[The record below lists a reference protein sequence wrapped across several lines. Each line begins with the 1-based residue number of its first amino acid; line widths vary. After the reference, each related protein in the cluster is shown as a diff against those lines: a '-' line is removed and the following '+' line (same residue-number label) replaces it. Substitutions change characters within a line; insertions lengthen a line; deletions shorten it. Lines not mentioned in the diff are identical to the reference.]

1 MSPLKW
7 LCPLIVGGA
16 AAAAAQAGPLTFDEA
31 VARAGQTAPSVQAR
45 DLQLRAAQAAAPAAN
60 ELPDPRLS
68 FGLENAPISG
78 PMAGRLNADE
88 MTMAR
93 IGVMQ
98 EVPNAAKRR
107 ARSTLAQAEIGAA
120 RASRDQEALG
130 ARLAAAL
137 AWLDLHYARRRL
149 AALGEVEA
157 SLDPLWK
164 TLPARLAA
172 GSARPG
178 ETVEADQWR
187 AELADQRSE
196 LRAAEAR
203 ARADLARWVGDPAP
217 QPQGP
222 PPAFALDAAAL
233 AAGVDRHPAL
243 RETEAGRAR
252 AQADVSAARAEKR
265 SDWAFEAAYQR
276 RDPAFGD
283 MVSVGVTVSL
293 PLFASRRQ
301 DPVISARTADL
312 AAARAQ
318 TEAARRQLEA
328 ELQAELADYEARR
341 ERLARS
347 RDALLPL
354 ARKRADLEVASY
366 AAGSTGL
373 AEVLMAFDSLADA
386 KLDEI
391 AREAE
396 LARAAAR
403 LALTYGSPAP

>member
-16 AAAAAQAGPLTFDEA
+16 AAASAQAGPLTFDEA

-318 TEAARRQLEA
+318 TEA
-328 ELQAELADYEARR
+328 
-341 ERLARS
+341 
-347 RDALLPL
+347 
-354 ARKRADLEVASY
+354 
-366 AAGSTGL
+366 
-373 AEVLMAFDSLADA
+373 
-386 KLDEI
+386 
-391 AREAE
+391 
-396 LARAAAR
+396 
-403 LALTYGSPAP
+403 

>member
-1 MSPLKW
+1 MSPFKW
-7 LCPLIVGGA
+7 LCPLVIGGA
-16 AAAAAQAGPLTFDEA
+16 AAASAHAEPLTFDQA
-31 VARAGQTAPSVQAR
+31 VARAEAAPSVQAR
-45 DLQLRAAQAAAPAAN
+45 ELQVRAARSAAPAAD

-78 PMAGRLNADE
+78 PMARRLNADE

-93 IGVMQ
+93 VGVMQ
-98 EVPNAAKRR
+98 EVPNGAKRR
-107 ARSTLAQAEIGAA
+107 ARSAAAVAEIGSA
-120 RASRDQEALG
+120 RAAHETAALE

-149 AALGEVEA
+149 AALDDVEA
-157 SLDPLWK
+157 SLGPLWK

-172 GSARPG
+172 GTARPA

-203 ARADLARWVGDPAP
+203 ARAELARWVGDPAP
-217 QPQGP
+217 EAQGP
-222 PPAFALDAAAL
+222 PPAFGVSRTAL
-233 AAGVDRHPAL
+233 ATGLERHPAL
-243 RETEAGRAR
+243 READAGRIR
-252 AQADVSAARAEKR
+252 AQAEVSAAKAER
-265 SDWAFEAAYQR
+265 RPDWAFEAAYQR

-301 DPVISARTADL
+301 EPLIAARTAEL

-318 TEAARRQLEA
+318 ADAARRELEA
-328 ELQAELADYEARR
+328 GLSSELAEYDARR
-341 ERLARS
+341 DRLARA
-347 RDALLPL
+347 RDTLLPL

-366 AAGSTGL
+366 AAGTSGF
-373 AEVLMAFDSLADA
+373 AEVLLAFDGFADA

-391 AREAE
+391 AREGE

-403 LALTYGSPAP
+403 LAITYGTHAP

>member
-1 MSPLKW
+1 MPPLKW
-7 LCPLIVGGA
+7 LCPLIIGGA
-16 AAAAAQAGPLTFDEA
+16 AAASAHAGPLTFDEA
-31 VARAGQTAPSVQAR
+31 VARADQSAPAVQAAN
-45 DLQLRAAQAAAPAAN
+45 LRVRGALAAAPAAGQ
-60 ELPDPRLS
+60 LPDPRLS
-68 FGLENAPISG
+68 FGLENAPVSG
-78 PMAGRLNADE
+78 PMAGRMNADE

-93 IGVMQ
+93 VGVMQ
-98 EVPNAAKRR
+98 ELPNRAKRQ
-107 ARSTLAQAEIGAA
+107 ARSAVAQAGVGAA
-120 RASRDQEALG
+120 QASRDQEALE
-130 ARLAAAL
+130 ARLGAAL

-149 AALGEVEA
+149 SALADVEA
-157 SLDPLWK
+157 SLEPLWK

-203 ARADLARWVGDPAP
+203 ARAELARWVGDPAAEAE
-217 QPQGP
+217 GP
-222 PPAFALDAAAL
+222 PPAFAIDGAAL
-233 AAGVDRHPAL
+233 AAGMERHPAL
-243 RETEAGRAR
+243 REAAAERVRAEAELA
-252 AQADVSAARAEKR
+252 AARADKR
-265 SDWAFEAAYQR
+265 PDWAVEAAYQR

-293 PLFASRRQ
+293 PLFAKRRQ
-301 DPVISARTADL
+301 DPVVAGRVSDL

-318 TEAARRQLEA
+318 TEAARLELEA
-328 ELQAELADYEARR
+328 RLKSELADYDARR
-341 ERLARS
+341 ERLGRARE
-347 RDALLPL
+347 ALLPL

-396 LARAAAR
+396 LARVAAR
-403 LALTYGSPAP
+403 LALTYGTPAP